1 MADDVEEN
9 AHQVESDQSTE
20 QSRQRRQEQIYEMT
34 AVGADERPD
43 PRDQAE
49 DVARTQAARVGERD
63 LAGSRGRGDSWF
75 SAQSNCR
82 DSLAGGGASGGQYA
96 VFEHEFRR
104 ASDGV
109 LIAAE
114 RIAALEIR

>member
-1 MADDVEEN
+1 MNGQTRATRRKTSRERRRRASGN
-9 AHQVESDQSTE
+9 AISLAAGGAM
-20 QSRQRRQEQIYEMT
+20 I
-34 AVGADERPD
+34 VGSAFNL
-43 PRDQAE
+43 
-49 DVARTQAARVGERD
+49 VAG
-63 LAGSRGRGDSWF
+63 
-75 SAQSNCR
+75 

-96 VFEHEFRR
+96 VFEHEFRC